1 MFFFDRF
8 FGAGCWDAGHLSG
21 GCRVSLGA
29 PCEALEC
36 REHQGTV
43 EPRAWGP
50 RGKEIDVDIKPITDE
65 AHDLAHDLA
74 HHAFGLTVWSWVE
87 LGGAGWSWVGRLL
100 DTGF

>member
-1 MFFFDRF
+1 MRTATLVVALSSQSLLILQFFPWFFFDRF

-43 EPRAWGP
+43 EPR
-50 RGKEIDVDIKPITDE
+50 
-65 AHDLAHDLA
+65 
-74 HHAFGLTVWSWVE
+74 
-87 LGGAGWSWVGRLL
+87 LGGLEARR
-100 DTGF
+100 